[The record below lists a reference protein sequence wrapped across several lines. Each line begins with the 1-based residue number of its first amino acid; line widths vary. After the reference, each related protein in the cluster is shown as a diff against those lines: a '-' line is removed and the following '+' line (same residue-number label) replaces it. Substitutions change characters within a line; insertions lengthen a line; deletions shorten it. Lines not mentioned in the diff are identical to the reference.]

1 MWLYVAALLGL
12 YFLFRWYRERQTVE
26 NLSEKYVF
34 VTGCGSGFGN
44 QVARQ
49 LDARG
54 LRVLAAC
61 LTEKGAEQLTRAT
74 SERLQTTLLDVT
86 SSESVAIAAAWV
98 KERVGNKGLW
108 GLVNNAGVV
117 HPAAPN
123 EWLNKDDFQ
132 KVLDVNLLGL
142 IDVTLHLLPLVKRAR
157 VRVVNVTSI
166 LGRVAFYGGGYS
178 PSKYGVEA
186 FSDCIRR
193 ELRPFGVKI
202 AVVEPGYFRTSM
214 TDSSRN
220 LKHLEDAWI
229 HARPEVKESYGQC
242 YFESCEPPMFQKTI
256 TTRCN
261 TNLYLETDCMEHAL
275 ISRYPRTRYSGGWDA
290 QFFYIPLS
298 YLPTALA
305 DFVLTWGWPRPAQAG

>member
-12 YFLFRWYRERQTVE
+12 YFLFRWYRERQTLE

-34 VTGCGSGFGN
+34 VTGCDSGFGN

-142 IDVTLHLLPLVKRAR
+142 IDVTLHLLPLVKRAQG
-157 VRVVNVTSI
+157 RVVNVASI
-166 LGRVAFYGGGYS
+166 LGRLAFYGGGYC

-214 TDSSRN
+214 TDISGN
-220 LKHLEDAWI
+220 LKRLEDAWI
-229 HARPEVKESYGQC
+229 HARSEVKESYGQR
-242 YFESCEPPMFQKTI
+242 YFESCEPPAL

-261 TNLYLETDCMEHAL
+261 ANLYLVTDCMEHAL

-305 DFVLTWGWPRPAQAG
+305 DFVLTRGWPRPAQAR